1 MFRKMG
7 SMSEEN
13 LTINKTQALKII
25 ALESG
30 LAQEWIDGGNWCD
43 DGRLTN
49 VDDIPEAILITA
61 ATYVVEQTA
70 TEIHHLLIGPQR
82 SIAKDERD
90 QDERVISFCKV
101 GPYYCWYSASFSW
114 VGLFESFTESREN
127 ALNLHS
133 DIIEKEGSFE
143 PDMVQGLIGKT

>member
-1 MFRKMG
+1 MG
-7 SMSEEN
+7 CMSEEK
-13 LTINKTQALKII
+13 LTINKAQALQII

-30 LAQEWIDGGNWCD
+30 LAREWIEDGNWCG
-43 DGRLTN
+43 DGHLTN
-49 VDDIPEAILITA
+49 ADDISEVTLITA

-70 TEIHHLLIGPQR
+70 VEMHHLIIGPKR
-82 SIAKDERD
+82 IIAKEERD
-90 QDERVISFCKV
+90 QDERFISFCKV

-114 VGLFESFTESREN
+114 VGLFESFNESRES

-143 PDMVQGLIGKT
+143 PDMVQGLIGKTSGGR

>member
-1 MFRKMG
+1 
-7 SMSEEN
+7 MSEEN
-13 LTINKTQALKII
+13 LTINKAQALKII

-43 DGRLTN
+43 DGHLTN
-49 VDDIPEAILITA
+49 ADDIAEATLITA
-61 ATYVVEQTA
+61 ATYLVEQTA
-70 TEIHHLLIGPQR
+70 VEMQHLLIGPKR
-82 SIAKDERD
+82 IIPKEERD
-90 QDERVISFCKV
+90 QDERFISFCKV

-114 VGLFESFTESREN
+114 VGLFESFTESRKN

-143 PDMVQGLIGKT
+143 PDIVQSLIDKK

>member
-1 MFRKMG
+1 
-7 SMSEEN
+7 MSEDN
-13 LTINKTQALKII
+13 LTINRSQALKII

-43 DGRLTN
+43 DGHLTN
-49 VDDIPEAILITA
+49 ADDIAEATLITA
-61 ATYVVEQTA
+61 ATYVVEQA
-70 TEIHHLLIGPQR
+70 AVEIHHLLIGSQR
-82 SIAKDERD
+82 IIPEEERD
-90 QDERVISFCKV
+90 QDEQFISFCKV

-114 VGLFESFTESREN
+114 VGLFEIFTEAREN

-143 PDMVQGLIGKT
+143 PDMVKDLIDKAPGGR